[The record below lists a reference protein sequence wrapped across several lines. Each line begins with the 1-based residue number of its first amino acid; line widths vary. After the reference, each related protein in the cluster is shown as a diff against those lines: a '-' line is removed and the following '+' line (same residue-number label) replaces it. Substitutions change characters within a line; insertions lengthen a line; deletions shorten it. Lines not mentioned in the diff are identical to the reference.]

1 MRDSC
6 KSNLADAIWKV
17 SSTSNATFPKNK
29 IFVLDGSALIQKR
42 TWQKGETF
50 KDICQKYVDHI
61 IQNFGQ
67 STRVVFNGYLT
78 EPTTKDT
85 AHLKRSKGMEGIYV

>member
-17 SSTSNATFPKNK
+17 SSTSNATFPENK

-42 TWQKGETF
+42 PWQKGEIF